1 MNLSIQKFTIVNF
14 CSLAQINQNKNSN
27 FLQQGEFMFW
37 ERFYKLCEE
46 NKKKPLQIVNQLNI
60 AAGSIT
66 KWKNG
71 AIPSGS
77 NLCLIADYFNV
88 SVDYLLGRTT
98 IKENEYEDFD
108 FIYGIYEGI
117 LKEKNGDLKL
127 KILFMK
133 LGMNE
138 KNAENAT
145 YIIKHL
151 KTNQEPIKI
160 ENVEITDED
169 WKEEEYNN
177 EHPEIRLNRIKK
189 LEEELEKLENEDKQ

>member
-1 MNLSIQKFTIVNF
+1 MKLETMIDRIKNLCITKGVS
-14 CSLAQINQNKNSN
+14 INQMLKETNLNKSVIDNI
-27 FLQQGEFMFW
+27 
-37 ERFYKLCEE
+37 
-46 NKKKPLQIVNQLNI
+46 KK
-60 AAGSIT
+60 GSI
-66 KWKNG
+66 
-71 AIPSGS
+71 PSIDKIEK
-77 NLCLIADYFNV
+77 IADYFNV

-98 IKENEYEDFD
+98 IKENE
-108 FIYGIYEGI
+108 YEGI